1 MLDDNTQKHIRFAAI
16 AARELFDAW
25 RVAAPSPH
33 MTTVSHV
40 LASINRAAQALEQAA
55 SAVEAM
61 ARSHTKESK

>member
-25 RVAAPSPH
+25 RVAAPAYH
-33 MTTVSHV
+33 LTTVSDV
-40 LASINRAAQALEQAA
+40 LASINRAAQAWEQAA
-55 SAVEAM
+55 SAVYEM

>member
-25 RVAAPSPH
+25 RIAAPSPFT
-33 MTTVSHV
+33 TTVGHV
-40 LASINRAAQALEQAA
+40 LTAIRDAAQAWEKAGE
-55 SAVEAM
+55 AVIMM